1 MRLID
6 LDAFEE
12 QNAMRIESQGKEKSY
27 YSIPFLESRAK
38 VEAIPIEWIEKWRD
52 EKGRH
57 MSERLVAGK
66 IIVDWKWS
74 LSEEDRKKYG
84 ID

>member
-27 YSIPFLESRAK
+27 YSIPYLESRAK
-38 VEAIPIEWIEKWRD
+38 VEAIPIDWI
-52 EKGRH
+52 
-57 MSERLVAGK
+57 
-66 IIVDWKWS
+66 
-74 LSEEDRKKYG
+74 RKKSDEVIGLPEAPMSIAYVAL
-84 ID
+84 INQWRKEHAD